1 MRIQKLHIKKI
12 NKTQQLSWNRFC
24 YLLDGSYINKKL
36 SSLTPESVSQGKVC
50 LMLLYLYKERS
61 RTKTSVK
68 QKGQGC
74 IPVLTYST
82 INTAY
87 NFIFPLKLHV
97 YFKQLH
103 LYKYFIELKWKEQCQ
118 QNTKKTYGCFFNE
131 RVSIAGNF
139 ENPFIGQKEKIK

>member
-1 MRIQKLHIKKI
+1 
-12 NKTQQLSWNRFC
+12 
-24 YLLDGSYINKKL
+24 
-36 SSLTPESVSQGKVC
+36 
-50 LMLLYLYKERS
+50 MLLYLYKERS
-61 RTKTSVK
+61 RTQTSVK
-68 QKGQGC
+68 QKGQGY
-74 IPVLTYST
+74 IPVLNRKDSYSA

-87 NFIFPLKLHV
+87 NFIFQIKLPV

-103 LYKYFIELKWKEQCQ
+103 LYIGNYFIELKWKEQCQ